1 MIPIPSWLMIEI
13 LICLMSLKSLI
24 DIYWKLSNQSKLSCL
39 CVTFLDFAFGKCLPQ
54 YGLEPEELFREP
66 LEENQVAVLRAM
78 LEELQGAGL
87 GWQDPFVQCRMQGAL
102 FALRTKS
109 DLPKNLCASFAP
121 PPLTLP
127 SNSVDSSIDSND
139 IPSGPEAFVRYAP
152 PLSVD
157 QSNNYANEL
166 FYGPPPP
173 LRKRNRFQSEDI
185 PILNPYV
192 EKELQDELLESVPI
206 DNVFD
211 QAEQQKELQNE
222 MLLRTILSEEFPNDK
237 TTVQD
242 MPKDFGYQN
251 DNEFIPNFP
260 DVLKRKNFLNYPPE
274 ISQPSH
280 FKERQH
286 ILEEEAVDELLDEIA
301 DQQQHASPFR
311 EVAQH
316 RNQHQFHPAR
326 FDEAETT
333 DLNDLPLFPFK
344 PSFEYGV
351 QNDRPESGIYT
362 EGGVVYPESGQST
375 SFDSK
380 EEARNVLADILGFT
394 RHERLDVKK
403 PGPVVVP
410 PSSAPEE
417 LGKMGDTGNTVNNNT
432 QDDTGPKMKKVPN
445 NDHSGNDDHAPHS
458 VDTAYAHVR
467 LRNAWV

>member
-1 MIPIPSWLMIEI
+1 MRHIFFVL
-13 LICLMSLKSLI
+13 
-24 DIYWKLSNQSKLSCL
+24 
-39 CVTFLDFAFGKCLPQ
+39 FLDFAFGKCLPQ

-78 LEELQGAGL
+78 LEELQGVGL

-109 DLPKNLCASFAP
+109 DLPKNLCASLAP

-152 PLSVD
+152 PPSVG
-157 QSNNYANEL
+157 QGNNYANEL
-166 FYGPPPP
+166 FYGPSPL

-185 PILNPYV
+185 PVLSPYV
-192 EKELQDELLESVPI
+192 EKALQEELLNDEPPI

-211 QAEQQKELQNE
+211 QAEQQKEMKNE
-222 MLLRTILSEEFPNDK
+222 MLLRTILSEEFVNDK
-237 TTVQD
+237 SAAQD
-242 MPKDFGYQN
+242 LPKNLIYQN
-251 DNEFIPNFP
+251 DNEYFPNFP
-260 DVLKRKNFLNYPPE
+260 DVHKRKNFPNYQPD
-274 ISQPSH
+274 ISEPSH

-301 DQQQHASPFR
+301 DQQHHASPFR

-316 RNQHQFHPAR
+316 RNKNLHVPHDALYPANNR
-326 FDEAETT
+326 FDEAET
-333 DLNDLPLFPFK
+333 DLNDLPLFPIK

-362 EGGVVYPESGQST
+362 EGGVIYPESGQST
-375 SFDSK
+375 PFDSK

-410 PSSAPEE
+410 PSSTPEE
-417 LGKMGDTGNTVNNNT
+417 IGKTGDRSISNKTK
-432 QDDTGPKMKKVPN
+432 DDSGPKMKKVPN
-445 NDHSGNDDHAPHS
+445 NDHSGNDDHAPHV

-467 LRNAWV
+467 LKNA

>member
-1 MIPIPSWLMIEI
+1 
-13 LICLMSLKSLI
+13 MS
-24 DIYWKLSNQSKLSCL
+24 
-39 CVTFLDFAFGKCLPQ
+39 FADFAFGKCLPQ

-66 LEENQVAVLRAM
+66 LEENQVAVLRTM
-78 LEELQGAGL
+78 LEELQGVGL

-109 DLPKNLCASFAP
+109 DLPKNLCASLAP

-127 SNSVDSSIDSND
+127 SNSIDSSIDSND
-139 IPSGPEAFVRYAP
+139 IPSGTEAFVRYAP
-152 PLSVD
+152 PLSSVG
-157 QSNNYANEL
+157 QASNTYANEL

-173 LRKRNRFQSEDI
+173 LRKRNRFQTEDI

-192 EKELQDELLESVPI
+192 EKELQDELLETGNLDS
-206 DNVFD
+206 VFD
-211 QAEQQKELQNE
+211 QAEQQKELENE

-237 TTVQD
+237 YPVQEL
-242 MPKDFGYQN
+242 PKDHGYQN
-251 DNEFIPNFP
+251 DNEFVPNFP
-260 DVLKRKNFLNYPPE
+260 DVLKRKNYPNYQPDN
-274 ISQPSH
+274 QPSH

-286 ILEEEAVDELLDEIA
+286 LLEEEEVDELLDEIA

-316 RNQHQFHPAR
+316 RNQKPHLAHESQQHQYR
-326 FDEAETT
+326 FDEAES
-333 DLNDLPLFPFK
+333 DQNDLPLFPFK

-351 QNDRPESGIYT
+351 QNDRPETGIYT
-362 EGGVVYPESGQST
+362 EGGVVYPESDQST
-375 SFDSK
+375 RFDSK

-417 LGKMGDTGNTVNNNT
+417 VVKGGEVAGSKNKT
-432 QDDTGPKMKKVPN
+432 QEETGPKMKKVPN
-445 NDHSGNDDHAPHS
+445 NDHSGNDDHAPHV

-467 LRNAWV
+467 VRNA